1 MGRVLKGGRFQW
13 GERKIDI
20 EEGSHVCVYTARYCF
35 LMSRSQGRVTCQL
48 LAALL
53 LSVLFFEET
62 LEHTTVLTD

>member
-1 MGRVLKGGRFQW
+1 M
-13 GERKIDI
+13 
-20 EEGSHVCVYTARYCF
+20 YTARYCF